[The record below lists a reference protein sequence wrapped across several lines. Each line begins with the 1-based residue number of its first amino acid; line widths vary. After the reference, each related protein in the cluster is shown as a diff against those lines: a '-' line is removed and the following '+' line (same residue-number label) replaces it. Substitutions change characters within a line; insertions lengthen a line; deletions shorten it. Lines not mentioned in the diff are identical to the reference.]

1 MRLSVIKKFLKSKIK
16 SHGEEVTDF
25 YNKNFPKVES
35 NHTSLAEISLNSF
48 LKEDDNYHPQVFLKD
63 CKYIQEKLIRYIN
76 DNLSDFSSSDESDE
90 E

>member
-1 MRLSVIKKFLKSKIK
+1 MKSKIK
-16 SHGEEVTDF
+16 SHGEEVTEF

-35 NHTSLAEISLNSF
+35 NHTSLALISLNSS
-48 LKEDDNYHPQVFLKD
+48 LKEDDSYHPQVFLKE
-63 CKYIQEKLIRYIN
+63 CKYIQKKLIRYIN